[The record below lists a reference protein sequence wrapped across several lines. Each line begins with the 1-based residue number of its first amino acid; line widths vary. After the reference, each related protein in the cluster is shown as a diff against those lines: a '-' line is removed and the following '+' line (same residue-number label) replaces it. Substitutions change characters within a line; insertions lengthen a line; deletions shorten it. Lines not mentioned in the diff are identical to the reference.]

1 MINDTTRDNLG
12 QPGTTE
18 DNQGQPRTTK
28 DNQGQPRTTYPKNRF
43 LMQYTLFRAYL
54 GHLEAF

>member
-28 DNQGQPRTTYPKNRF
+28 DNQGQP
-43 LMQYTLFRAYL
+43 TLKPTFRRSTHFF
-54 GHLEAF
+54 GHI